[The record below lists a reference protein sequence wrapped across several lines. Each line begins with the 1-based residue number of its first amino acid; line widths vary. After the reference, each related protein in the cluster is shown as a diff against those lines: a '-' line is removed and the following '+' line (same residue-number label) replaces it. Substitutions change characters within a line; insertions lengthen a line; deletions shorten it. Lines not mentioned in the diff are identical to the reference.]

1 MAKCCWKMT
10 LKALKIGAGEVR
22 SNEMYRKLM
31 LSLKPT
37 LPELDKGPKN
47 NLLQSVEVVKLQ
59 RQVFL
64 AD

>member
-1 MAKCCWKMT
+1 MT

-37 LPELDKGPKN
+37 LPELDKASKN
-47 NLLQSVEVVKLQ
+47 NMLQSVEVVKLQ